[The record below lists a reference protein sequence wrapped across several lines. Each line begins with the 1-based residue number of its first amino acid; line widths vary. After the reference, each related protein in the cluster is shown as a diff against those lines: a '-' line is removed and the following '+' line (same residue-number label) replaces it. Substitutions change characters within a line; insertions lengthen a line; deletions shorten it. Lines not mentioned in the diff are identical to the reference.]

1 MRNIPDPNEVFPNE
15 YGTSCFLK
23 NVVSAP
29 NIFIGDYTYY
39 DDPVDPTAFEKNNVL
54 FNWPEFGDRLVIGK
68 FCSIA
73 SGVKFIMGPANHR
86 MTSVS
91 TYPFAVFGEEW
102 SQKVPPHLE
111 QLPRKGDIIV
121 GNDVWFG
128 RESVIMPGVTIGNG
142 AIIGA
147 YSVVAKDVAP
157 YSVVAGN
164 PARLIRKRFD
174 DELIQMLQ
182 EFCWWDYPIEE
193 ITEFLPLLCEEN
205 LERVKQVLSQHL
217 KQRT

>member
-1 MRNIPDPNEVFPNE
+1 MKNIPDPNEVFPDE

-39 DDPVDPTAFEKNNVL
+39 DNPVDLIAFEKNNVL

-73 SGVKFIMGPANHR
+73 SGVKFIMAPANHR
-86 MTSVS
+86 MTSIS

-102 SQKVPPHLE
+102 SQKVPPYLE
-111 QLPRKGDIIV
+111 QLLKKGDIIV

-128 RESVIMPGVTIGNG
+128 RESVIMPGVTIGKG
-142 AIIGA
+142 KIIGA
-147 YSVVAKDVAP
+147 YSVVVKDVGSLQCRSGKP
-157 YSVVAGN
+157 C
-164 PARLIRKRFD
+164 PFD
-174 DELIQMLQ
+174 
-182 EFCWWDYPIEE
+182 PKA
-193 ITEFLPLLCEEN
+193 
-205 LERVKQVLSQHL
+205 V
-217 KQRT
+217 